1 MIRGDIL
8 PSNRE
13 GEIFIEN
20 DSVIKHR
27 AAARQHLGKSL
38 FHLDDTLVFLVER
51 IAHSY
56 FRRVSPIRRY

>member
-27 AAARQHLGKSL
+27 AAARQHLGKVL
-38 FHLDDTLVFLVER
+38 FHIGDTVAF
-51 IAHSY
+51 
-56 FRRVSPIRRY
+56 P